1 MARVSAFMVMAGLLI
16 LAFGGLASAVT
27 PNCDRGGPGPNRM
40 VGTAERDAL
49 CGEDGNDTILG
60 RAGNDSL
67 VGGGNNDD
75 ISGDEGDDKIKGGT
89 GTDVITGGPGNDVIR
104 PGMFNQTEDGARD
117 KVRCGDGE
125 DIVYVTGRD
134 VVAND
139 CETRRR

>member
-1 MARVSAFMVMAGLLI
+1 MARMSAALLMLGLSI

-27 PNCDRGGPGPNRM
+27 PNCERGGPGPNTM
-40 VGTAERDAL
+40 VGTPERDAL

-67 VGGGNNDD
+67 VGGGNSDE
-75 ISGDEGDDKIKGGT
+75 ISGDEGGDKIKGGK
-89 GTDVITGGPGNDVIR
+89 GSDQITGGPGDDIIR

-125 DIVYVTGRD
+125 DVVYVTGRD